1 MTVKAI
7 NAYKVQSDIDPKCYY
22 QVIID
27 PEKTPATRCNCAKY
41 VLENEVCKHIER
53 ALTCHI
59 YGL

>member
-7 NAYKVQSDIDPKCYY
+7 NAYKVQSDVDPKRYY

-27 PEKTPATRCNCAKY
+27 PEKSPATSCDCPEY
-41 VLENEVCKHIER
+41 VLQNKICRHIER
-53 ALTCHI
+53 ALTCQA

>member
-7 NAYKVQSDIDPKCYY
+7 NAYKVQSDFDPKRYY

-27 PEKTPATRCNCAKY
+27 PQKSPATRCSCPEY
-41 VLENEVCKHIER
+41 VTENKVCKHIER